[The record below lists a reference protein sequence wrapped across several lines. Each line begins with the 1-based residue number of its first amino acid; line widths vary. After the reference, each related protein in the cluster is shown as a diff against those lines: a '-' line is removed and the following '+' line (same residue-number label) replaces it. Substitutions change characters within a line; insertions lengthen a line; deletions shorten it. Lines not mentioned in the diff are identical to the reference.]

1 MIVAI
6 GSKNPAKVHAV
17 QATLIR
23 EKLQFVTVHAESQVA
38 SQPFS
43 DEETILGAR
52 NRALDGLKKADSAK
66 MAFGLEGG
74 VIETTMGLMLC
85 NWGAL
90 IHEDGREWV
99 AGGARI
105 PLPETIAQELRS
117 RKELGDVMAEYV
129 GDPEV
134 RRKQGAIGVF
144 SHGLVDRK
152 EMFSH
157 IVKLL
162 YGQYLLSERH

>member
-17 QATLIR
+17 QATLIQEEIR
-23 EKLQFVTVHAESQVA
+23 FIPIAAKSSVD

-52 NRALDGLKKADSAK
+52 NRAKDALLQLSTST

-74 VIETTMGLMLC
+74 VIETRFGLMLC
-85 NWGAL
+85 NWGVL
-90 IHEDGREWV
+90 LHQDGREWI

-105 PLPETIAQELRS
+105 PLPEDISNQLRTGQEL
-117 RKELGDVMAEYV
+117 GNVMAEYV
-129 GDPEV
+129 GDREV
-134 RRKQGAIGVF
+134 RKKQGAIGVF
-144 SHGLVDRK
+144 SHGFVDRK

-162 YGQYLLSERH
+162 YGQYLLSEKH